1 MKSIGSLTLVVIS
14 LTYIRPI
21 NLCVLCVFVVRSIRS
36 PVGMYLRIDF
46 THQTQES
53 RKSPAKALGGFAIAA
68 TKPRHLTTVPVFLS
82 QLPGGKTPSR

>member
-1 MKSIGSLTLVVIS
+1 MKSIGSLTLGVIS

-21 NLCVLCVFVVRSIRS
+21 NLCVFVVRSIRS

-53 RKSPAKALGGFAIAA
+53 RKSPAKVLGGFAIAA